1 MDLSA
6 LHWFACSKAKGST
19 ILSCTSS
26 ELDLR
31 DARAVT
37 SFFDETSPEYV
48 FLAAA
53 KVGGYT
59 NNVQRGAFIYDN
71 LMIQTNVIH
80 QSMNASVKKLMF
92 LGSTC
97 IYPREA
103 PQPMPE
109 SCLMTGPLEYTN
121 EPYAIAKI
129 SGIKMCAAYNH
140 QYGTN
145 FLSVMPTNLYGPNDN
160 YHPEF
165 SHVLPALIRK
175 CHEAKVRGADTV
187 SLWYGYPKR
196 NTATIWQMHACTSW
210 NSTMPKTSER

>member
-1 MDLSA
+1 
-6 LHWFACSKAKGST
+6 
-19 ILSCTSS
+19 
-26 ELDLR
+26 
-31 DARAVT
+31 
-37 SFFDETSPEYV
+37 
-48 FLAAA
+48 
-53 KVGGYT
+53 
-59 NNVQRGAFIYDN
+59 
-71 LMIQTNVIH
+71 
-80 QSMNASVKKLMF
+80 
-92 LGSTC
+92 
-97 IYPREA
+97 
-103 PQPMPE
+103 MPE

-187 SLWYGYPKR
+187 SLWGTGTPKR
-196 NTATIWQMHACTSW
+196 EFLYSDDLADACVYLMEQYDAKDLGEVINVGVGKDIAIAELAQVIADVVGFRGSFTFDTSKPDGTPRKLVDVSRIHQLGW
-210 NSTMPKTSER
+210 SASHTLKDGIRCAYADFQTKHGLVSA